1 MFKWVGGLIDRI
13 FAAAGG
19 VLFSQ
24 APLFMKQYAQQLSG
38 HAAELRYQVDAMRQ
52 AATNSGKTLEQFI
65 QKFVESNDADFM
77 RQGDI
82 MSAMVNRWYNTTD
95 ALAALQES
103 SVFTRPFVFLTH
115 MNWDI
120 VKSTWTHYVFG
131 LPFTLEGLVYAIIGI
146 IFGFFVFFAI
156 RKFLVSL
163 WLAIKSPF
171 MRGNKNLP
179 IQKDSMAKKEDRSSG
194 I

>member
-1 MFKWVGGLIDRI
+1 MGVLMFRWISGLVDRI

-24 APLFMKQYAQQLSG
+24 APLYMKQYAQQLSG

-65 QKFVESNDADFM
+65 QKFVDSNDVDFV

-82 MSAMVNRWYNTTD
+82 MSAMVNRWYHTTD
-95 ALAALQES
+95 ALASLQDS
-103 SVFTRPFVFLTH
+103 TVYSRPFVFMKN

-120 VKSTWTHYVFG
+120 VKSTWSHYVFG
-131 LPFTLEGLVYAIIGI
+131 LPFTIEGLIYAVIGI
-146 IFGFFVFFAI
+146 IFGFIIFFGI
-156 RKFLVSL
+156 RKFFLAL

-171 MRGNKNLP
+171 IR
-179 IQKDSMAKKEDRSSG
+179 KEAGDEKQ